1 MMLNDWMTRHEVAAY
16 LKVSIRHLDSLRLPR
31 VMLGRSPRYS
41 RAVVDRHLEQN
52 SEAPGS
58 RRRKGGLVG
67 PPLDLHY
74 PVVDGE
80 EQLKQMDV
88 RLRRLQRRR
97 SNPG

>member
-1 MMLNDWMTRHEVAAY
+1 MTEGWMTRQEVAAY

-41 RAVVDRHLEQN
+41 RAVIDRHLEQN
-52 SEAPGS
+52 SETPGS

-67 PPLDLHY
+67 PPLDMRY
-74 PVVDGE
+74 PLPTDGE
-80 EQLKQMDV
+80 EIIRLQKLKLQRM
-88 RLRRLQRRR
+88 QRRR